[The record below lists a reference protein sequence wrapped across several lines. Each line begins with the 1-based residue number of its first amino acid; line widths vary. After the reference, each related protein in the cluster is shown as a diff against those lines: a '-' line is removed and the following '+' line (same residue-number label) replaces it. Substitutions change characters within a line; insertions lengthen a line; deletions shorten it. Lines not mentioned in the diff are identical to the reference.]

1 MFAVKALTRIWLP
14 EQKRDCRRGTHKVE
28 NTLEKEYETVEWVL
42 SLLLFSAK
50 RGNCP

>member
-14 EQKRDCRRGTHKVE
+14 EQKRVCRRRTHKVE

-42 SLLLFSAK
+42 FSLFSAK
-50 RGNCP
+50 WGNCP